1 VAQITGRPT
10 VRPSSGGGGG
20 GGGGSL
26 PNKIGGLSRGF
37 SSGSGQSVDSLQH
50 RDQYEDSITITYQ
63 LPLSTQSNKLDSS
76 VADFTVRFPIPAYHV
91 FLGNTG
97 TATRSI
103 LFSPQLQS
111 GWDPGFHSFDVYK
124 WKPESVRFF
133 NTTRPFTELAYLLGG
148 RTEQIIQITHTQ
160 NIRPN
165 WNALFQYRLINAPG
179 FFKNQRTNHNNYLF
193 SSWYQSVDK
202 RYNNYFSIVANAL
215 QSEENGGIRNDAD
228 YLIDP
233 IYNDRFNIPTQIGGD
248 VAFGRNFFSSKLN
261 TGHRYS
267 DFNLSI
273 TQQYDLGRRDSLV
286 LDSSVIKLFYPR
298 LRFEH
303 NFRMSSYKF
312 IYMDNAADSAY
323 YRTMF
328 NIPVSSTAR
337 LVNLDDRWKE
347 LVNDFSIYQ
356 YPDAKNLQQ
365 FIKAGLTLQNLKGEF
380 ATESKNFYNLSVHGE
395 YRNKTK
401 DKRWDIATA
410 GTLYLNGFNS
420 GDYHASFG
428 LKRFA
433 GKKQAYVELG
443 FKNVNRTPSFM
454 YDNRSSY
461 YFDVAKNFKKENITN
476 LSASVFQPGL
486 KLKITGNYFL
496 VSNYTYFK
504 DYYKAEQ
511 EGTLF
516 NLLMVSLEKKFK
528 LGKNWVWYSDV
539 YVQKKTGA
547 APINVPLI
555 FTRNRI
561 GYEGKLGFK
570 NLDIDMGFEVRFHS
584 PYKADGYSSPLGNFF
599 FQDSIRINNRPDV
612 SAYLHFRIRTMRA
625 FIRAENLNT
634 VTTLNGFGFR
644 YHNFAAPNYPYP
656 GLVIRVGVLW
666 NFIN

>member
-1 VAQITGRPT
+1 MLSAQITGRPT
-10 VRPSSGGGGG
+10 VRPSTGGGGS
-20 GGGGSL
+20 SL

-76 VADFTVRFPIPAYHV
+76 VADFTIRFPIPAYHV

-111 GWDPGFHSFDVYK
+111 GWDPGFHALDVYK

-148 RTEQIIQITHTQ
+148 RTEQIIEVTHTQ

-165 WNALFQYRLINAPG
+165 WNGLFQYRLINSPG

-193 SSWYQSVDK
+193 SSWYQSIDK

-215 QSEENGGIRNDAD
+215 QSEENGGIKNDAD
-228 YLIDP
+228 YLSDP
-233 IYNDRFNIPTQIGGD
+233 IYDDRFNIPTQMGGD

-261 TGHRYS
+261 TGHRYT

-273 TQQYDLGRRDSLV
+273 TQQYDFGRSDSLV

-312 IYMDNAADSAY
+312 IYTDNAADSIY
-323 YRTMF
+323 YKTMF
-328 NIPVSSTAR
+328 NIPVNQVTR
-337 LVNLDDRWKE
+337 LINLEDKWKE
-347 LVNDFSIYQ
+347 LINDFSIYQ

-365 FIKAGLTLQNLKGEF
+365 FIKAGVTLQNLKGEF
-380 ATESKNFYNLSVHGE
+380 TSESKNFYNLLMHGE

-401 DKRWDIATA
+401 NKKWDITTA

-443 FKNVNRTPSFM
+443 FKNVNRTPSFI

-461 YFDVAKNFKKENITN
+461 YFDVAKDFKKENITN

-496 VSNYTYFK
+496 VSNYTYFR

-511 EGTLF
+511 EGILF
-516 NLLMVSLEKKFK
+516 NLLIVSLEKKFK
-528 LGKNWVWYSDV
+528 LGKNWAWYSDV
-539 YVQKKTGA
+539 YVQKKTGT
-547 APINVPLI
+547 APLNVPLI

-570 NLDIDMGFEVRFHS
+570 NLDIDMGFEVRYHS
-584 PYKADGYSSPLGNFF
+584 PYKADGYSPPLGKFF

-612 SAYLHFRIRTMRA
+612 SAYLHFRIRSLRA

-644 YHNFAAPNYPYP
+644 YHNFAAPDYPYP

-666 NFIN
+666 NFVN